1 MYNGKLCDSFF
12 PTFNAKQTIT
22 NAMKKTNVIIA
33 FILGCTLLVSSCNK
47 KKDGDVTD
55 GTEVHDHDEA
65 TIPLDTTKIA
75 SFFQKHPDF
84 KQFEKDVR
92 TLYSK
97 HTHYVWQ
104 DKGGLI
110 EFADVVHNKVNQLD
124 NEGLE
129 VKVPYK
135 DELNQ
140 VFDDPKSKPDT
151 DSELLIS
158 SMYFF
163 YAKKVLEGLDPSK
176 SKQTGWYLPRD
187 RVDYVAY
194 LDTLMKDPKLIKR
207 DESELFSQY
216 YNLRKGLQKYREIE
230 KKGGWGT
237 IALSEGVK
245 SLKEGDSAA
254 AIVQIRKRLML
265 EGYLKSDSGKSVF
278 DGDLNEGLKAYEA
291 KHNRE
296 FDGKIGPSIIAEM
309 NMPVA
314 QLIKAISINM
324 ERCRWISPKM
334 DKAPEV
340 IAVNIPSYRLVY
352 FKSGKPVFTSK
363 VVVGK
368 ELNKTVVFS
377 GQMSYL
383 NFAPYWNIPTSI
395 LNKEIK
401 PGIAKDPNYLAKH
414 NMEWNGNMVRQ
425 KPGGQNS
432 LGKVKFMFPNT
443 NNIYLHDT
451 PAKSLFNKDERAFSH
466 GCVRVEK
473 ARDLAIMIT
482 KQDGNWNTAKVD
494 KAMNAGKEST
504 YVLKKKIPV
513 YIAYFTAWADENG
526 NVAFFEDIYKRDD
539 RLSGLLYAAK

>member
-1 MYNGKLCDSFF
+1 
-12 PTFNAKQTIT
+12 
-22 NAMKKTNVIIA
+22 MKKTNLIVT
-33 FILGCTLLVSSCNK
+33 FILGCTLLITSCK
-47 KKDGDVTD
+47 KKDGEVTNS
-55 GTEVHDHDEA
+55 TEVHDHDEA
-65 TIPLDTTKIA
+65 TIPLDTTKINA
-75 SFFQKHPDF
+75 FFAKHPDF
-84 KQFEKDVR
+84 KKFEKEVK

-97 HTHYVWQ
+97 HNHYIWQ

-110 EFADVVHNKVNQLD
+110 EFADVIHSKVNQLD
-124 NEGLE
+124 DEGLE
-129 VKVPYK
+129 IKVPYK
-135 DELNQ
+135 DELNAI
-140 VFDDPKSKPDT
+140 FDDAKSKPDT
-151 DSELLIS
+151 ESELLIS
-158 SMYFF
+158 SMYFY
-163 YAKKVLEGLDPSK
+163 YAKNVLEGLDPSK
-176 SKQTGWYLPRD
+176 SKETGWYLPRD

-216 YNLRKGLQKYREIE
+216 YNLRKGLQKYRDIE

-237 IALSEGVK
+237 IALNKGVK

-254 AIVQIRKRLML
+254 AIVQIRKRLTL

-278 DGDLNEGLKAYEA
+278 DADLTSGLKAYEA

-296 FDGKIGPSIIAEM
+296 FDGKIGPAIITEM
-309 NMPVA
+309 NMPVS
-314 QLIKAISINM
+314 QLIKSISINM

-352 FKSGKPVFTSK
+352 FKNGKPVFTSK

-383 NFAPYWNIPTSI
+383 NFAPYWNIPVSI
-395 LNKEIK
+395 LKKEIK

-451 PAKSLFNKDERAFSH
+451 PAKSLFNKDDRAFSH
-466 GCVRVEK
+466 GCVRVER

-482 KQDGNWNTAKVD
+482 KEDGNWTEAKVD

-526 NVAFFEDIYKRDD
+526 NVAFFEDIYKRDN

>member
-1 MYNGKLCDSFF
+1 
-12 PTFNAKQTIT
+12 
-22 NAMKKTNVIIA
+22 MKKTNLIIA
-33 FILGCTLLVSSCNK
+33 FILGCSLLVTSCKK
-47 KKDGDVTD
+47 KKDGEVSDN
-55 GTEVHDHDEA
+55 TEVHDHDEA

-75 SFFQKHPDF
+75 SFFAKHPDF
-84 KQFEKDVR
+84 KQFEKEVK

-97 HTHYVWQ
+97 HNHFIWQ

-110 EFADVVHNKVNQLD
+110 EFADVVHSKVNQLD

-129 VKVPYK
+129 IKVPYK
-135 DELNQ
+135 EELNTI
-140 VFDDPKSKPDT
+140 FDDEKSKPDT

-158 SMYFF
+158 SMYFY
-163 YAKKVLEGLDPSK
+163 YAKNVLEGLDPSK
-176 SKQTGWYLPRD
+176 SKETGWYLPRD

-216 YNLRKGLQKYREIE
+216 YNLRKGLQKYRDIE

-237 IALSEGVK
+237 IALNEGVK

-254 AIVQIRKRLML
+254 AIVQIRKRLTL

-278 DGDLNEGLKAYEA
+278 DADLTSGLKAYEE
-291 KHNRE
+291 KHNRV
-296 FDGKIGPSIIAEM
+296 FDGKIGPAIVTEM
-309 NMPVA
+309 NMPVS

-383 NFAPYWNIPTSI
+383 NFAPYWNIPVSI

-482 KQDGNWNTAKVD
+482 KEDGNWTEAKVD

-513 YIAYFTAWADENG
+513 YIAYFTAWADDNG